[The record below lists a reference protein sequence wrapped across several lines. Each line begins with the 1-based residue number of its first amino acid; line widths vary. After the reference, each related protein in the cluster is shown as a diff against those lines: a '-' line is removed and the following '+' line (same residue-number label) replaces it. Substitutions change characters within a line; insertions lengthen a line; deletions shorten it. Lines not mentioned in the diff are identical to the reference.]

1 MKKILTILI
10 VLIFCSSIN
19 AQSIQKLKSTELDS
33 IIAAGNTPMVVNFW
47 ATFCKPCIQEIPHF
61 QKIAAANNVK
71 LLLVS
76 LDLEEEYPKGIAAFA
91 KKRNFTAPIAWLNE
105 TDADYFCPRIDSS
118 WSGAIPA
125 SLFINN
131 KTGYRKF
138 IGDEISAEIFSK
150 EIEAML
156 KQ

>member
-1 MKKILTILI
+1 MKKILIIFT
-10 VLIFCSSIN
+10 VLIFCKGVN

-33 IIAAGNTPMVVNFW
+33 IIAASNTPLIVNFW
-47 ATFCKPCIQEIPHF
+47 ATFCKPCVGEIPHF
-61 QKIAAANNVK
+61 QKLAEANNVR

-76 LDLEEEYPKGIAAFA
+76 LDLEEDYPKGIAAFA
-91 KKRNFTAPIAWLNE
+91 KKRKFTAPVAWLNE
-105 TDADYFCPRIDSS
+105 TNADYFCPRIDSS

-138 IGDEISAEIFSK
+138 IGDEISSAIFSK

>member
-1 MKKILTILI
+1 MKKILTIFI
-10 VLIFCSSIN
+10 VFIFCSNIN

-33 IIAAGNTPMVVNFW
+33 IIAVSNTPLIVNFW
-47 ATFCKPCIQEIPHF
+47 ATFCKPCVGEIPHF
-61 QKIAAANNVK
+61 QKLAATDNVK

-105 TDADYFCPRIDSS
+105 TNADYFCPRIDSS
-118 WSGAIPA
+118 WSGAIPT

>member
-1 MKKILTILI
+1 MKKILII
-10 VLIFCSSIN
+10 FIALIFCSSVN

-33 IIAAGNTPMVVNFW
+33 IIAASNTPLIVNFW
-47 ATFCKPCIQEIPHF
+47 ATFCKPCVGEIPHF
-61 QKIAAANNVK
+61 QKLAEANNVR

-91 KKRNFTAPIAWLNE
+91 KKRKFTAPVAWLNE
-105 TDADYFCPRIDSS
+105 TNADYFCPRIDSS

-138 IGDEISAEIFSK
+138 IGDEISSAIFSK

>member
-1 MKKILTILI
+1 MKKILAILI
-10 VLIFCSSIN
+10 YLIFCISIN

-33 IIAAGNTPMVVNFW
+33 IIATSNTPLVVNFW
-47 ATFCKPCIQEIPHF
+47 ATFCKPCIEEIPHF
-61 QKIAAANNVK
+61 QKLAAANNVK
-71 LLLVS
+71 LLLIS
-76 LDLEEEYPKGIAAFA
+76 LDTEEEYPKGIAAFA
-91 KKRNFTAPIAWLNE
+91 KKRKFTAPVAWLNE

-118 WSGAIPA
+118 WSGAIPV

-138 IGDEISAEIFSK
+138 IGDEISAVNFKK
-150 EIEAML
+150 EIEALL